1 LGCFFESVLTKDGKP
16 QARNVKVL
24 GGDGANMLGSVKNYN
39 PMKGY
44 GFISSSMWEGDCYF
58 KGKDLPPQLAASDV
72 RGMKVRFTAVAMQ
85 DGKMQARDVIVLQS
99 AAPAGP
105 PPMQMSMP
113 PMPTQR
119 MAQPQVV
126 APAPQAQVPRAPP
139 APTMAAPP
147 AAMGHTIPEGTS
159 MVGSVKTFDPAK
171 GYGFISAPNFP
182 VDIYFK
188 PELEPVAVGQQ
199 VTFTIH
205 WTPQGKPQAR
215 EVTSPMQAG
224 EFLSGTVRRYNP
236 NKGFGFLAVEGRS
249 QDAVEFACLGSTR
262 ATGQQVPD
270 AEYADSASGML
281 VTCLSG
287 AHIALAISEA
297 GKRGDWHQARRLYSA
312 YTGAEIQVFSAAMQ
326 AAIRCDQYKQG
337 ALIYRKLRGL
347 NIKIDSLAFASA
359 LKIHSM
365 LGQRDAVREIWTEAM
380 RECELDALLAAARI
394 SAAAAEGD
402 VQTAATV
409 LDQMNNSCVSI
420 NVGHLSAAI
429 RACWQAEGSHHNA
442 AKYLFS
448 LHKELDLQPNVITF
462 ACLVGAYMSAPLE
475 DILVAYADMKE
486 LGILPDTVF
495 AEIFLV
501 TVLRKPKEDAWKAE
515 ELRIQLQNC
524 SPERI
529 AAARQAIAD
538 FKDVYFQKQNLP
550 MEYQE
555 STAMDGAQFQFSV
568 VMSPAQKPQAQDM
581 ELIAMPGPNGAMPG
595 KGGFAGVK
603 RPAPT
608 QVPARPSGLS
618 VPSAMPVMANPMV
631 KRPRPMPTTAAPEP
645 SFGAYGFQNSVQQ
658 LMAAAGL
665 QPTLGV
671 AAPSYADG
679 KTRGTVKSFNPMKGF
694 GFIAAPSLPTDVY
707 FNAKS
712 LDDAYRSLQL
722 DGQQVAFNVRYTQDG
737 KIQATDVQ

>member
-1 LGCFFESVLTKDGKP
+1 MTSHQGQIKNFITTKGYGFIASPEIEGDVYFQRRDLPEDLQINVGEDLFSLKGLGCFFESVLTKDGKP

-58 KGKDLPPQLAASDV
+58 KGKDLPPQLAATDV

-99 AAPAGP
+99 AVPAGP

-126 APAPQAQVPRAPP
+126 APAPQAQVQRAPP

-224 EFLSGTVRRYNP
+224 EVLSGTVRRYNP

-249 QDAVEFACLGSTR
+249 Q
-262 ATGQQVPD
+262 
-270 AEYADSASGML
+270 
-281 VTCLSG
+281 
-287 AHIALAISEA
+287 
-297 GKRGDWHQARRLYSA
+297 
-312 YTGAEIQVFSAAMQ
+312 
-326 AAIRCDQYKQG
+326 
-337 ALIYRKLRGL
+337 
-347 NIKIDSLAFASA
+347 
-359 LKIHSM
+359 
-365 LGQRDAVREIWTEAM
+365 
-380 RECELDALLAAARI
+380 
-394 SAAAAEGD
+394 
-402 VQTAATV
+402 
-409 LDQMNNSCVSI
+409 
-420 NVGHLSAAI
+420 
-429 RACWQAEGSHHNA
+429 
-442 AKYLFS
+442 
-448 LHKELDLQPNVITF
+448 
-462 ACLVGAYMSAPLE
+462 
-475 DILVAYADMKE
+475 
-486 LGILPDTVF
+486 
-495 AEIFLV
+495 
-501 TVLRKPKEDAWKAE
+501 
-515 ELRIQLQNC
+515 
-524 SPERI
+524 
-529 AAARQAIAD
+529 
-538 FKDVYFQKQNLP
+538 DVYFQKQNLP

-568 VMSPAQKPQAQDM
+568 IMSPAQKPQAQDM
-581 ELIAMPGPNGAMPG
+581 ELIAMPGPNGAMAG

-608 QVPARPSGLS
+608 QVPARPS

-631 KRPRPMPTTAAPEP
+631 KRPRPMPTTVAPEP

-737 KIQATDVQ
+737 KIQATDVQVGV